1 MQKTNFLFFSLL
13 FMVIIGFTKCT
24 GDAKTDIKVDQL
36 ANGGFE
42 NQVKFGEH
50 LVLIAGCHDCHT
62 PKKMTAM
69 GPEPDFDLQLSGH
82 PAEKPKIDVNKKEMQ
97 QKGLVVTDGNLTE
110 WIGPWGVSYTAN
122 LTPDETGIG
131 NWKEEQFFLALREG
145 KFKGLAGGRSLLP
158 PMPWQMIKNMTDD
171 EIKAIFSYLKTI
183 KPINNLVPPP
193 LPPEGK

>member
-1 MQKTNFLFFSLL
+1 MQKANYLFFIFS
-13 FMVIIGFTKCT
+13 IIASIGFTKCT
-24 GDAKTDIKVDQL
+24 SDAKPNMKVDNL
-36 ANGGFE
+36 SNGGF
-42 NQVKFGEH
+42 QSQAKWGEH

-62 PKKMTAM
+62 PKKMTPT

-82 PAEKPKIDVNKKEMQ
+82 PAKKPNIEVDKKEMQ
-97 QKGLVVTDGNLTE
+97 QKGLIVTDGNLTE

-122 LTPDETGIG
+122 LTPHDTGIG

-171 EIKAIFSYLKTI
+171 EIRAIFVYLKTI

-193 LPPEGK
+193 LPPVS